1 MVRWKIDYYDVPSG
15 KKPVEEFINEQR
27 VEIRARYVGMIDFL
41 EEYGPFLSGKY
52 TKKIRKDLYEL
63 RITSQEQIRVLYAIQ
78 GRTIILLH
86 AFKKKTQK
94 IPLKEIKTALLR
106 LDKILHI

>member
-1 MVRWKIDYYDVPSG
+1 MRPPILSKNDDKI
-15 KKPVEEFINEQR
+15 K
-27 VEIRARYVGMIDFL
+27 L
-41 EEYGPFLSGKY
+41 WLSGKY

-63 RITSQEQIRVLYAIQ
+63 RITGQEQIRVLYTTQ

-94 IPLKEIKTALLR
+94 IPLKEIKTALSR
-106 LDKILHI
+106 LELLNTS

>member
-1 MVRWKIDYYDVPSG
+1 MAWKVIQFESLRGERYV
-15 KKPVEEFINEQR
+15 KEFIDKQNPA
-27 VEIRARYVGMIDFL
+27 VKAKFIGMVDFL

-63 RITSQEQIRVLYAIQ
+63 RITGKEQIRIFYTVRQ
-78 GRTIILLH
+78 QEIILLH

-94 IPLKEIKTALLR
+94 TPLKEIKTALLR